1 MEVDVN
7 KGKNTKYSNK
17 TFLVIIFF
25 AFMLLHQTDKLLI
38 NPMGRL
44 IISEFSLTD
53 TQWGSVAT
61 AALIVGSIFYP
72 VWGYLYDRYSRGKL
86 LALAAFIWGSTT
98 WLSAIAPTFPLFVA
112 SRAST
117 GIDDSSYPGLYSLIA
132 DYFIPKV
139 RGKIYGLLQ
148 LTMPIGYM
156 IGMLISMTVAEGMGW
171 RNVFYI
177 TGGLGIVLSLIIF
190 FFVKDIPRGRSE
202 PELEEVKDVP
212 ELQKF
217 HFEWSKVKEIVKK
230 PSLIFMYLQGFFGVF
245 PWNTIVAFIFLYL
258 GEERGYSDTQVLMTM
273 IPAILILAL
282 GYPVGGMIGDH
293 FFSKTN
299 KGRVYVAMIGVIL
312 GAIFLYFT
320 LNVPV
325 GNPTLFAVLLG
336 ITALFIPFASPN
348 VTSIVND
355 ITLPEMRSTATAIQ
369 YFIESSGA
377 ALAPLLTGIIS
388 DSLRAAGN
396 PYPRGT
402 AILII
407 CTSTWALCGIFFFIT
422 SKFIDKDVNSL
433 RETLKKRAESLSGS
447 K

>member
-1 MEVDVN
+1 M
-7 KGKNTKYSNK
+7 KKAKNVKYSNK

-25 AFMLLHQTDKLLI
+25 TFMLLHQTDKLLI
-38 NPMGRL
+38 NPLGSL

-72 VWGYLYDRYSRGKL
+72 VWGYLYDRFSRGKL
-86 LALAAFIWGSTT
+86 LALAALIWGSTT

-112 SRAST
+112 SRATT

-132 DYFIPKV
+132 DYFVPKV

-156 IGMLISMTVAEGMGW
+156 IGMLISMTIAQGIGW

-190 FFVKDIPRGRSE
+190 LFVKDIPRGSSE
-202 PELEEVKDVP
+202 PELEAVKDIP

-258 GEERGYSDTQVLMTM
+258 GEERGYSDTQVLLTM

-282 GYPVGGMIGDH
+282 GYPVGGIIGDY

-320 LNVPV
+320 LNVPI

-336 ITALFIPFASPN
+336 VTALFIPFASPN

-355 ITLPEMRSTATAIQ
+355 ITLPEMRSTAASIQ

-402 AILII
+402 AILLI
-407 CTSTWALCGIFFFIT
+407 CTSTWALCGIFFFVT

-433 RETLKKRAESLSGS
+433 RETLKKRADTLAG

>member
-1 MEVDVN
+1 M
-7 KGKNTKYSNK
+7 KKAKNVKYSNK

-25 AFMLLHQTDKLLI
+25 TFMLLHQTDKLLI
-38 NPMGRL
+38 NPLGSL

-72 VWGYLYDRYSRGKL
+72 VWGYLYDRFSRGKL
-86 LALAAFIWGSTT
+86 LALAALIWGSTT

-112 SRAST
+112 SRATT

-132 DYFIPKV
+132 DYFVPKV

-156 IGMLISMTVAEGMGW
+156 IGMLISMTVAQGMGW

-177 TGGLGIVLSLIIF
+177 TGGLGIVLSIIIF
-190 FFVKDIPRGRSE
+190 FFVKDIPRGSSE
-202 PELEEVKDVP
+202 PELEAVKDIP

-230 PSLIFMYLQGFFGVF
+230 PSLLFMYLQGFFGVF

-258 GEERGYSDTQVLMTM
+258 GEERGYSDTQVLLTM

-299 KGRVYVAMIGVIL
+299 KGRVYVAMVGVIL

-320 LNVPV
+320 LNVPI
-325 GNPTLFAVLLG
+325 GNPTMFAVLLG

-355 ITLPEMRSTATAIQ
+355 ITLPEMRSTAASIQ

-407 CTSTWALCGIFFFIT
+407 CTSTWALCGLFFFIT

-433 RETLKKRAESLSGS
+433 RETLKKRADTLAG

>member
-1 MEVDVN
+1 MKEKRN
-7 KGKNTKYSNK
+7 PKYSNK
-17 TFLVIIFF
+17 TLLIVIFF

-38 NPMGRL
+38 NPMGDL
-44 IISEFSLTD
+44 IINEFGLTD

-61 AALIVGSIFYP
+61 AALIVGSICYP

-86 LALAAFIWGSTT
+86 LALAALIWGSTT

-112 SRAST
+112 SRATT

-132 DYFIPKV
+132 DYFVPKV

-148 LTMPIGYM
+148 LTMPLGYM
-156 IGMLISMTVAEGMGW
+156 IGLVISMTVAGGIGW
-171 RNVFYI
+171 RKVFYV
-177 TGGLGIVLSLIIF
+177 TGGLGVLLSLIIF
-190 FFVKDIPRGRSE
+190 LFVKDIPRGRSE
-202 PELEEVKDVP
+202 PELADVKDVP

-217 HFEWSKVKEIVKK
+217 HFEWSKVKDVVRK

-258 GEERGYSDTQVLMTM
+258 GQERGYSDTQVLLTM
-273 IPAILILAL
+273 VPAILILAL
-282 GYPVGGMIGDH
+282 GYPVGGMVGDY
-293 FFSKTN
+293 FFSKSK
-299 KGRVYVAMIGVIL
+299 KGRVYVAMVGVIL

-320 LNVPV
+320 LNVPLE
-325 GNPTLFAVLLG
+325 NTTLFAILLG
-336 ITALFIPFASPN
+336 VTALFIPFASPN

-355 ITLPEMRSTATAIQ
+355 VTLPEMRSTATAIQ

-407 CTSTWALCGIFFFIT
+407 CTTTWALCGIFFFIT
-422 SKFIDKDVNSL
+422 SKFIEKDVNSL
-433 RETLKKRAESLSGS
+433 HSSLQQRAQAITGKK
-447 K
+447 

>member
-1 MEVDVN
+1 MKKAKSV
-7 KGKNTKYSNK
+7 KYSNK

-25 AFMLLHQTDKLLI
+25 SFMLLHQTDKLLI
-38 NPMGRL
+38 NPMGNL

-86 LALAAFIWGSTT
+86 LALAALIWGSTT

-132 DYFIPKV
+132 DYFVPKV

-171 RNVFYI
+171 RKVFYI
-177 TGGLGIVLSLIIF
+177 TGGLGIALSLIIF

-202 PELEEVKDVP
+202 PELENVKDVP

-258 GEERGYSDTQVLMTM
+258 GEERGYSDTQVLLTM

-320 LNVPV
+320 LNVPI

-377 ALAPLLTGIIS
+377 ALAPLMTGVIS
-388 DSLRAAGN
+388 DALRAAGN

-407 CTSTWALCGIFFFIT
+407 CTCTWALCGLFFFVT

-433 RETLKKRAESLSGS
+433 RETLKKRAKSLSGS

>member
-1 MEVDVN
+1 METIM
-7 KGKNTKYSNK
+7 KEKKSIKYSNK
-17 TFLVIIFF
+17 TLLIIIFF

-38 NPMGRL
+38 NPLGTL
-44 IISEFSLTD
+44 IIEEFKLTD

-61 AALIVGSIFYP
+61 AALVVGAICYP
-72 VWGYLYDRYSRGKL
+72 IWGYLYDRFSRGKL

-98 WLSAIAPTFPLFVA
+98 WLSAIAPNFRLFVA

-148 LTMPIGYM
+148 LTMPLGYM
-156 IGMLISMTVAEGMGW
+156 IGLLISMTIAGGIGW
-171 RNVFYI
+171 RKVFYI
-177 TGGLGIVLSLIIF
+177 TGGLGILLSIIIF
-190 FFVKDIPRGRSE
+190 FFVKDIPRGQSE
-202 PELEEVKDVP
+202 PEMQDIKNVP

-217 HFEWSKVKEIVKK
+217 HFEWSKVKDVLKK
-230 PSLIFMYLQGFFGVF
+230 PSLLFMYLQGFFGVF
-245 PWNTIVAFIFLYL
+245 PWNTIVAFIFIYL
-258 GEERGYSDTQVLMTM
+258 AQERGYSDTQVLLTM
-273 IPAILILAL
+273 VPAILILAL

-293 FFSKTN
+293 FFAKNN
-299 KGRVYVAMIGVIL
+299 KGRVVVSMIGVIL

-320 LNVPV
+320 LNVPLD
-325 GNPTLFAVLLG
+325 NPTLFAILLG

-348 VTSIVND
+348 VTSIVTD

-388 DSLRAAGN
+388 DKLRAAGN
-396 PYPRGT
+396 PSPRGT
-402 AILII
+402 AILLI
-407 CTSTWALCGIFFFIT
+407 CTSTWALCGLFFFIT
-422 SKFIDKDVNSL
+422 SKFIDKDVKSL
-433 RETLKKRAESLSGS
+433 RASMQERANEISGKK
-447 K
+447 

>member
-1 MEVDVN
+1 M
-7 KGKNTKYSNK
+7 KKAKNVKYSNK

-25 AFMLLHQTDKLLI
+25 TFMLLHQTDKLLI
-38 NPMGRL
+38 NPLGSL

-72 VWGYLYDRYSRGKL
+72 VWGYLYDRFSRGKL
-86 LALAAFIWGSTT
+86 LALAALIWGSTT

-112 SRAST
+112 SRATT

-132 DYFIPKV
+132 DYFVPKV

-156 IGMLISMTVAEGMGW
+156 IGMLISMTVAQGMGW

-177 TGGLGIVLSLIIF
+177 TGGLGIVLSIIIF
-190 FFVKDIPRGRSE
+190 FFVKDIPRGSSE
-202 PELEEVKDVP
+202 PELEAVKDIP

-230 PSLIFMYLQGFFGVF
+230 PSLLFMYLQGFFGVF

-258 GEERGYSDTQVLMTM
+258 GEERGYSDTQVLLTM

-299 KGRVYVAMIGVIL
+299 KGRVYVAMVGVIL

-320 LNVPV
+320 LNVPI
-325 GNPTLFAVLLG
+325 GNPTMFAVLLG

-355 ITLPEMRSTATAIQ
+355 ITLPEMRSTAASIQ

-407 CTSTWALCGIFFFIT
+407 CTSTWALCGLFFFIT
-422 SKFIDKDVNSL
+422 SKFINKDVNSL
-433 RETLKKRAESLSGS
+433 RETLKKRADTLAG